1 MADIAP
7 ITLKDLTEAK
17 VSGDGVFDTLMRGMV
32 GHLELEFN
40 KNRLRGADYAQVY
53 LSSLTPVLQNAVVF
67 LLQKDEAAN
76 KANLVQAQI
85 DMTKLQAE
93 LIQLEIQREALTRSL
108 IEAQVKKINRDIQSM
123 DITDQLL
130 TAQVAQQKA
139 ETANTTQQLQNLITQ
154 KSLLD
159 AQVLQQ
165 KAETLIAAQQLANLT
180 SQKGLID
187 AQVLEQTA
195 ATANTK
201 QQLLNLQAQECLLKA
216 QYDIAMLTK
225 LQTTAQT
232 VLIQQ
237 KTATE
242 RAQIVETGVDDNS
255 VIGRQKI
262 LYKAQ
267 SDGFQRDAEQKAAKL
282 MTDTWN
288 VRRTTDSGT
297 VADSTNMLNDVTVGR
312 FIQKLAAG
320 VQA

>member
-85 DMTKLQAE
+85 DLTKLQGE
-93 LIQLEIQREALTRSL
+93 LIQLEIAREELTRGL
-108 IEAQVKKINRDIQSM
+108 IEAQIRRIDREIQTM
-123 DITDQLL
+123 DLTDQMI
-130 TAQVAQQKA
+130 TAQ
-139 ETANTTQQLQNLITQ
+139 T
-154 KSLLD
+154 
-159 AQVLQQ
+159 LQQ
-165 KAETLIAAQQLANLT
+165 KAETLNTSQQLLNLK
-180 SQKGLID
+180 SQDLLIN
-187 AQVLEQTA
+187 AQVEQQKATTINTA
-195 ATANTK
+195 
-201 QQLLNLQAQECLLKA
+201 QELLNLQAQECLLKA

-242 RAQIVETGVDDNS
+242 KAQTVETGVDENS

-282 MTDTWN
+282 LTDTWN
-288 VRRTTDSGT
+288 VRRTTDEGT
-297 VADSTNMLNDVTVGR
+297 VADTVNMLNDATIGR
-312 FIQKLAAG
+312 AITKMLSG
-320 VQA
+320 VNA

>member
-17 VSGDGVFDTLMRGMV
+17 VSGEGVFDTLMRGMV

-85 DMTKLQAE
+85 DLTKLQGE
-93 LIQLEIQREALTRSL
+93 LIQLEIAREELTREL
-108 IEAQVKKINRDIQSM
+108 IQAQVDRIRREIVTM
-123 DITDQLL
+123 DLTDDLIS
-130 TAQVAQQKA
+130 AQ
-139 ETANTTQQLQNLITQ
+139 I
-154 KSLLD
+154 
-159 AQVLQQ
+159 LQQ
-165 KAETLIAAQQLANLT
+165 KAVTTNTVQELENL
-180 SQKGLID
+180 K
-187 AQVLEQTA
+187 
-195 ATANTK
+195 
-201 QQLLNLQAQECLLKA
+201 AQECLLKA
-216 QYDIAMLTK
+216 QYDLAMLNK

-232 VLIQQ
+232 TLIQQ

-242 RAQIVETGVDDNS
+242 KAQTVETGVDDNS

-282 MTDTWN
+282 LVDTWN
-288 VRRTTDSGT
+288 VRRTTDEGT
-297 VADSTNMLNDVTVGR
+297 VVDTVNMLNDATIGR
-312 FIQKLAAG
+312 AITNMLAG
-320 VQA
+320 VNA

>member
-1 MADIAP
+1 MAAIAP

-17 VSGDGVFDTLMRGMV
+17 IDGTGVFDTLMRGMV
-32 GHLELEFN
+32 AHLELEF
-40 KNRLRGADYAQVY
+40 KMNRLRGADYAQVY
-53 LSSLTPVLQNAVVF
+53 LNSLTPVLQNAVVF

-76 KANLVQAQI
+76 KANLVEVQIRLAEAQILQAQ
-85 DMTKLQAE
+85 AE
-93 LIQLEIQREALTRSL
+93 
-108 IEAQVKKINRDIQSM
+108 
-123 DITDQLL
+123 
-130 TAQVAQQKA
+130 
-139 ETANTTQQLQNLITQ
+139 
-154 KSLLD
+154 
-159 AQVLQQ
+159 
-165 KAETLIAAQQLANLT
+165 
-180 SQKGLID
+180 
-187 AQVLEQTA
+187 
-195 ATANTK
+195 TANTK

-232 VLIQQ
+232 TLIQQ

-297 VADSTNMLNDVTVGR
+297 VADATNMLNDATIGR
-312 FIQKLAAG
+312 SILKMLDG

>member
-17 VSGDGVFDTLMRGMV
+17 VSGEGVFDTLMRGMV

-85 DMTKLQAE
+85 DLTKLQGQ
-93 LIQLEIQREALTRSL
+93 LIELEIAREELTRDL
-108 IEAQVKKINRDIQSM
+108 IEAQVDKIRRDIVSA
-123 DITDQLL
+123 DVND
-130 TAQVAQQKA
+130 ASVVAQTKRI
-139 ETANTTQQLQNLITQ
+139 E
-154 KSLLD
+154 
-159 AQVLQQ
+159 
-165 KAETLIAAQQLANLT
+165 AETLNVAKQGLILDNQLLVSAKEIERATAEIAQVKATTINT
-180 SQKGLID
+180 SQ
-187 AQVLEQTA
+187 E
-195 ATANTK
+195 
-201 QQLLNLQAQECLLKA
+201 LLNLQAQECLLKA
-216 QYDIAMLTK
+216 QYDLAMLNK

-232 VLIQQ
+232 TLIQQ

-242 RAQIVETGVDDNS
+242 RAQTVETGVDDNS

-282 MTDTWN
+282 LTDTWN
-288 VRRTTDSGT
+288 VRRTTDEGT
-297 VADSTNMLNDVTVGR
+297 VADATNMLNDATIGR
-312 FIQKLAAG
+312 AILKMLTG

>member
-85 DMTKLQAE
+85 DLTKLQGE
-93 LIQLEIQREALTRSL
+93 LIQLEIAREELTRGL
-108 IEAQVKKINRDIQSM
+108 IEAQIRRIDREIQTM
-123 DITDQLL
+123 DLTDQMI
-130 TAQVAQQKA
+130 TAQ
-139 ETANTTQQLQNLITQ
+139 T
-154 KSLLD
+154 
-159 AQVLQQ
+159 LQQ
-165 KAETLIAAQQLANLT
+165 KAETLNT
-180 SQKGLID
+180 S
-187 AQVLEQTA
+187 
-195 ATANTK
+195 
-201 QQLLNLQAQECLLKA
+201 QQLLNLKSQDLLTNAQVEQQKATTINTTQELLNLKAQECLLKA
-216 QYDIAMLTK
+216 QYDLAMLTK

-232 VLIQQ
+232 SLIQQ
-237 KTATE
+237 KMATE
-242 RAQIVETGVDDNS
+242 KAQTVETGVDDNS

-282 MTDTWN
+282 LTDTWN
-288 VRRTTDSGT
+288 VRRTTDEGT
-297 VADSTNMLNDVTVGR
+297 VADSTNMLNDATIGR
-312 FIQKLAAG
+312 AILKMLTG

>member
-85 DMTKLQAE
+85 DLTKLQGE
-93 LIQLEIQREALTRSL
+93 LIQLEIAREELTRGL
-108 IEAQVKKINRDIQSM
+108 IEAQIRRIDREIQTM
-123 DITDQLL
+123 DLTDQMITAQTLQQKAETLNTTQQLL
-130 TAQVAQQKA
+130 NLKSQDLLINAQVAQQKA
-139 ETANTTQQLQNLITQ
+139 ATINTGQ
-154 KSLLD
+154 
-159 AQVLQQ
+159 
-165 KAETLIAAQQLANLT
+165 E
-180 SQKGLID
+180 
-187 AQVLEQTA
+187 
-195 ATANTK
+195 
-201 QQLLNLQAQECLLKA
+201 LLNLQAQECLLKA
-216 QYDIAMLTK
+216 QYDLAMLTK

-242 RAQIVETGVDDNS
+242 RAQTVETGVDDNS

-282 MTDTWN
+282 LTDTWN
-288 VRRTTDSGT
+288 VRRTTDEGT
-297 VADSTNMLNDVTVGR
+297 VADATNMLNDATIGR
-312 FIQKLAAG
+312 AVLKMLTG

>member
-85 DMTKLQAE
+85 DLTKLQGE
-93 LIQLEIQREALTRSL
+93 LIQLEIAREELTRGL
-108 IEAQVKKINRDIQSM
+108 IEAQIRRIDREIQTM
-123 DITDQLL
+123 DLTDQMI
-130 TAQVAQQKA
+130 TAQ
-139 ETANTTQQLQNLITQ
+139 T
-154 KSLLD
+154 
-159 AQVLQQ
+159 LQQ
-165 KAETLIAAQQLANLT
+165 KAETLNT
-180 SQKGLID
+180 S
-187 AQVLEQTA
+187 
-195 ATANTK
+195 
-201 QQLLNLQAQECLLKA
+201 QQLLNLKSQDLLTNAQVEQQKAETLNTSQQLLNLKSQDQMINAQVEQQKATTINTAQELLNLKAQECLLKA
-216 QYDIAMLTK
+216 QYDLAMLTK

-232 VLIQQ
+232 SLIQQ
-237 KTATE
+237 KMATE
-242 RAQIVETGVDDNS
+242 KAQTVETGVDDNS

-282 MTDTWN
+282 LTDTWN
-288 VRRTTDSGT
+288 VRRTTDEGT
-297 VADSTNMLNDVTVGR
+297 VVDTVNMLNDATIGR
-312 FIQKLAAG
+312 AITKMLSG
-320 VQA
+320 VNA

>member
-17 VSGDGVFDTLMRGMV
+17 VSGEGVFDTLMRGMV

-85 DMTKLQAE
+85 DLTKLQGE
-93 LIQLEIQREALTRSL
+93 LIQLEIAREELTRGL
-108 IEAQVKKINRDIQSM
+108 IEAQIRRIDREIQTM

-130 TAQVAQQKA
+130 TAQVEQQKA
-139 ETANTTQQLQNLITQ
+139 
-154 KSLLD
+154 
-159 AQVLQQ
+159 V
-165 KAETLIAAQQLANLT
+165 TL
-180 SQKGLID
+180 
-187 AQVLEQTA
+187 
-195 ATANTK
+195 NTK
-201 QQLLNLQAQECLLKA
+201 QELLNLQAQECLLKA
-216 QYDIAMLTK
+216 QYDLAMLTK

-242 RAQIVETGVDDNS
+242 KAQIVESGVDDNS
-255 VIGRQKI
+255 VIGRQKT

-282 MTDTWN
+282 LTDTWN
-288 VRRTTDSGT
+288 VRRTTDEGT
-297 VADSTNMLNDVTVGR
+297 VVDATNMLNDVTIGR
-312 FIQKLAAG
+312 AISKMLAG
-320 VQA
+320 VNA